1 MDLEYILDN
10 NFIHST
16 RVKTPLY
23 TKQLQNV
30 LKMRRVIRQVIEGQN
45 LGIIHP
51 EMADKVVTKLMT
63 HYLETG
69 EVIKLSRKGYI

>member
-10 NFIHST
+10 NFIPST

-51 EMADKVVTKLMT
+51 EMAVGVATNSVGKNNAP
-63 HYLETG
+63 
-69 EVIKLSRKGYI
+69 IS